1 MAKSVDV
8 LIQELDSNLNLFIEE
23 QSGFYAFRNK
33 INQDETQYS
42 ITKKFIDRSIDLE
55 WVSKIEDCIISL
67 DNILRNPRNFI
78 EEREEIIPI
87 EMSRKIGP
95 ESVKHLAT
103 HTNMI
108 QSVDTKRNTVTP
120 QKILNVYKEE
130 SFATYENKFIKTLL
144 IHLQLFIDRRYLG
157 LKKQRDV
164 RNISAGRTE
173 QHFNMGSEEIKYT
186 MEINV
191 KSASENQRT
200 NSSEGLAS
208 SLSRIE
214 KLKYIV
220 DAFMTSRF
228 MELLK
233 DAPLVRPPIA
243 KTNLLTKNVDYK
255 ACLDLW
261 GFIESYSA
269 QGYEVNLNDT
279 TSVPDIEYQRRMNEI
294 AYIEYLYLKKYTDDD
309 VEESLRRELYSQLD
323 LFSRLNRDADVSE
336 GTKGG
341 FGSHGRMFVKGGGGD
356 KGESGEEP
364 SQESGEGREA
374 GVDYDIPGRS
384 GDSAFLMGL
393 DKTIPG
399 GPGDYSGQ
407 YDDLE
412 KGTEGEGQEFN
423 PNKDAPIDPTL
434 RPGVVRIPEANEGSE
449 KAQLGSYY
457 NIIAEENRGAVRKEF
472 RQLLGHYSD
481 NLEEVRNIFLQ
492 EYEKHNR
499 ALEKEE
505 KQIYKAIQRIIKRQ
519 AQLEEKERR
528 EEQKRIERQKREEE
542 RRQQKLQKEFE
553 REKAKEE
560 RRLALEAQLKSRDP
574 RERAIEE
581 AIKRN
586 KARENHYSM
595 EEKRNMPFE
604 EMPRMLIVDT
614 IFNDPE
620 DRFERNDVVDIKDNT
635 PEEKEYNPNELSM
648 LMDETEALQNESNEF
663 SIPSVDEEESYEEK
677 EYIPSDILPED
688 DIDKD

>member
-191 KSASENQRT
+191 KSASENKKT
-200 NSSEGLAS
+200 NASEGLAS

-261 GFIESYSA
+261 GFVESYSA

-323 LFSRLNRDADVSE
+323 LFSRLSRNTDDKE
-336 GTKGG
+336 EEKGG
-341 FGSHGRMFVKGGGGD
+341 LGSAGRLLNKGT
-356 KGESGEEP
+356 GEASK
-364 SQESGEGREA
+364 ESGEGKDA
-374 GVDYDIPGRS
+374 Q
-384 GDSAFLMGL
+384 DSTLLMGL
-393 DKTIPG
+393 DRTIPG
-399 GPGDYSGQ
+399 GVGDYSGQ

-412 KGTEGEGQEFN
+412 KSGEAEDSESSLNG
-423 PNKDAPIDPTL
+423 DGPIDSSL
-434 RPGVVRIPEANEGSE
+434 RPGVVRVPEASEGSE
-449 KAQLGSYY
+449 KEQLGSYY

-542 RRQQKLQKEFE
+542 RRQQKLQREFE

-620 DRFERNDVVDIKDNT
+620 DRFERNDVVDIRDNT

-663 SIPSVDEEESYEEK
+663 SIPSVDEEESFDEK

-688 DIDKD
+688 DIDTD